1 MIGIIVFSSQKL
13 FFHVF
18 EKVKK
23 KKKNVGMA
31 AVTSP
36 TTEFQMEILREVA
49 QTQVRAHNAAP
60 LVFCQ
65 LLIILF

>member
-1 MIGIIVFSSQKL
+1 MMGIVVFNSQKL

-23 KKKNVGMA
+23 KQNVAMA

-36 TTEFQMEILREVA
+36 TTEFQMEILREVT
-49 QTQVRAHNAAP
+49 QTQARAHNAAP

-65 LLIILF
+65 LLVILF